1 MAAHKVVLITA
12 GSAGLGAQ
20 IARTFAPD
28 FRVVINYANN
38 ADRAQAFLQE
48 LHNIPLAPS
57 IPAASAGT
65 PRFHAIQADAG
76 DKASVQSLVA
86 ETVKTMGRLDV
97 VVSNVG
103 WTRITNIL
111 NLDEGVVE
119 EDWDKCFVYNVK
131 THMWLAYAAKQHLD
145 ETEGTFITTASVA
158 GVKPSG
164 SSLVSQSGR
173 TCFRAGHVLN
183 HGANIQVKPY
193 AVTKAAQIH
202 LAKSLAVICA
212 PKIRVNSVSP
222 GLLMTEW
229 GQKFPEAKIK
239 KSIENTKLKRLAT
252 VEDVANQVRTLAL
265 SQSQTGQNFLIEGGL
280 TL

>member
-1 MAAHKVVLITA
+1 MAAQKVVLITA

-20 IARTFAPD
+20 IARVFAPD
-28 FRVVINYANN
+28 FRVVINYSNN
-38 ADRAQAFLQE
+38 VDRAQSLIQE
-48 LHNIPLAPS
+48 LHKIPLASPV
-57 IPAASAGT
+57 PAPTPT

-76 DKASVQSLVA
+76 DKASVQNLVG

-111 NLDEGVVE
+111 NFDEGVVE

-131 THMWLAYAAKQHLD
+131 THMWLAYAAKKHL
-145 ETEGTFITTASVA
+145 EESEGAFITTASVA

-164 SSLVSQSGR
+164 SSL
-173 TCFRAGHVLN
+173 
-183 HGANIQVKPY
+183 
-193 AVTKAAQIH
+193 IH
-202 LAKSLAVICA
+202 LAKTLAVICA

-229 GQKFPEAKIK
+229 GAQFPEAKIK

-265 SQSQTGQNFLIEGGL
+265 SQSQTGQNFLIESGM